1 MSKLERIDPEIA
13 RVIRQEI
20 KREENTLNLIASEN
34 YVSPAVLFA
43 QGSSLTNKY
52 AEGYPGNRY
61 YSGCEN
67 VDAAER
73 LAIERA
79 KKLFG
84 AEHANVQPHS
94 GSQANM
100 AVYFAMLKHGD
111 TIMGM
116 DLAHGGHLTHG
127 SHISF
132 SGLLFNTTSYGVDR
146 DTYLINFARLRRLAE
161 QHRPKMIIAG
171 ASSYPRK
178 IDFNAFRKI
187 ADEVG
192 AYLLADVAHIAGLIV
207 AGLHPDPVSPAHF
220 VTTTTHKTLR
230 GPRGGMILCKRKFA
244 EDIDKMIF
252 PGIQGGPLMHI
263 IAAKAVAFREAMST
277 QFKDYQERI
286 VKNARALAE
295 ELKKQGL
302 SLISGGTDTH
312 LLLIDLRAS
321 SLTGR
326 EAEETLNQIGIS
338 VNRNNIPFD
347 EKPPV
352 VTSGIRL
359 GTPALTTR
367 GMKEEEM
374 REIGRIIAEVLRNS
388 KDRIALSRIKKK
400 VAELCQSFPV
410 YKVSEKLLRDL

>member
-1 MSKLERIDPEIA
+1 MSKLEKIDPEVA
-13 RVIRQEI
+13 RIIRQEI
-20 KREENTLNLIASEN
+20 NREESTLNLIASEN
-34 YVSPAVLFA
+34 YVSPEVLLA

-52 AEGYPGNRY
+52 AEGYPGSRY
-61 YSGCEN
+61 YSGCEY
-67 VDAAER
+67 VDVAER

-100 AVYFAMLKHGD
+100 AVYFAMLKPGD

-116 DLAHGGHLTHG
+116 NLAHGGHLTHG
-127 SHISF
+127 SRISF
-132 SGLLFNTTSYGVDR
+132 SGLLFNAISYGVER
-146 DTYLINFARLRRLAE
+146 ETYLIDFARLRRLAKE
-161 QHRPKMIIAG
+161 HRPKMIIAG
-171 ASSYPRK
+171 TSSYPRK
-178 IDFNAFRKI
+178 IDFNAFRKV

-192 AYLLADVAHIAGLIV
+192 AYLLADVAHIAGLII
-207 AGLHPDPVSPAHF
+207 AGLHPDPVPPAHF

-230 GPRGGMILCKRKFA
+230 GPRGGIILCKRKFA

-252 PGIQGGPLMHI
+252 PGIQGGPFMHI
-263 IAAKAVAFREAMST
+263 IAAKAVAFKEAASQ
-277 QFKDYQERI
+277 QFKDYQEQI

-295 ELKKQGL
+295 ELKGQGF

-312 LLLIDLRAS
+312 LLLIDLRAAC
-321 SLTGR
+321 LTGR
-326 EAEETLNQIGIS
+326 EAEETLNRAGIS
-338 VNRNNIPFD
+338 VNKNSIPFD

-352 VTSGIRL
+352 VSSGIRL

-374 REIGRIIAEVLRNS
+374 REIGRIIADVLRNS
-388 KDRIALSRIKKK
+388 NDTTALNRIKKK
-400 VAELCQSFPV
+400 VAVLCRSFPV
-410 YKVSEKLLRDL
+410 YHEKED